1 MTSILRHPIEGRPVW
16 TGAEIASRP
25 GWVRH
30 LSPAEIAEIDAAL
43 ATAKARG
50 ATLFTMTRDDF
61 PLPNLGSWLAGL
73 REELEE
79 GRGFQLL
86 RGLPVERYGPDDA
99 RVLFW
104 GLAVQLGEPEPQD
117 GAGSLMH
124 DIRDTGQKVEGT
136 ANVRGF
142 QTSEEL
148 QFHNDGG
155 DAFML
160 LCLRTAVSG
169 GTSKLVSVAALFNR
183 VLRERPDLAE
193 VLQRPFHFDARQ
205 QQASGR
211 PMVQVVP
218 MLLWHAGRLH
228 AIQKRAYIRTAQR
241 FEEVPRL
248 TRAQEEALDLV
259 DAICADPGFHL
270 SFDMRPGDIQLGS
283 NHAVLHSRT
292 TYRDHD
298 DPALK
303 RHLLRVWITLP
314 NGRPL
319 PPEFEATR
327 EFGHTYARRQA
338 RAAAAA
344 G

>member
-1 MTSILRHPIEGRPVW
+1 MTSILRHAIEGRSVW
-16 TGAEIASRP
+16 TGAEMVQRTDWVCQLQP
-25 GWVRH
+25 G
-30 LSPAEIAEIDAAL
+30 EIAEIDTAL
-43 ATAKARG
+43 AAARARG
-50 ATLFTMTRDDF
+50 ARLFTMTHEDF
-61 PLPNLGSWLAGL
+61 PLPALGATLAAL
-73 REELEE
+73 REELED

-86 RGLPVERYGPDDA
+86 RGLPVARYGLDDL
-99 RVLFW
+99 RLLFW
-104 GLAVQLGEPEPQD
+104 GLAVHLGEPEPQD
-117 GAGSLMH
+117 GAGNLMH

-136 ANVRGF
+136 ANIRGF
-142 QTSEEL
+142 QTSDEL

-193 VLQRPFHFDARQ
+193 VLQHPFHFDARQ

-218 MLLWHAGRLH
+218 LLLWHAGRLH
-228 AIQKRAYIRTAQR
+228 AIHKRGYVRTAQR
-241 FEEVPRL
+241 FEDVPRL
-248 TRAQEEALDLV
+248 TKAQEEALDLV
-259 DAICADPGFHL
+259 DAICADPAFHL
-270 SFDMRPGDIQLGS
+270 SFEMQPGDIQLGS
-283 NHAVLHSRT
+283 NHSVLHSRT
-292 TYRDHD
+292 NYQDHA

-319 PPEFEATR
+319 PPEFETTR
-327 EFGHTYARRQA
+327 EFCHTYARRQA
-338 RAAAAA
+338 RAA

>member
-1 MTSILRHPIEGRPVW
+1 MTSILRHAIEGRSVW
-16 TGAEIASRP
+16 TGAEMARRTD
-25 GWVRH
+25 WVRQFQ
-30 LSPAEIAEIDAAL
+30 PVEIAEIDTAL
-43 ATAKARG
+43 AAARARG
-50 ATLFTMTRDDF
+50 ARLFTMTRDDF
-61 PLPNLGSWLAGL
+61 PLPGLGATLAAL
-73 REELEE
+73 REELED

-86 RGLPVERYGPDDA
+86 RGLPVARYGLDDL
-99 RVLFW
+99 RLLFW
-104 GLAVQLGEPEPQD
+104 GLAVHLGEPEPQD
-117 GAGSLMH
+117 GAGNLMH

-136 ANVRGF
+136 ANIRGF
-142 QTSEEL
+142 QTNGEL

-193 VLQRPFHFDARQ
+193 VLQQPFHFDARQ

-211 PMVQVVP
+211 PKVQVVP
-218 MLLWHAGRLH
+218 LLLWHAGRLH
-228 AIQKRAYIRTAQR
+228 AIHKRGYIRTAQR

-248 TRAQEEALDLV
+248 TKAQEEALDLV
-259 DAICADPGFHL
+259 DAICADPAFHL
-270 SFDMRPGDIQLGS
+270 SFEMQPGDIQIGS
-283 NHAVLHSRT
+283 NHSVLHSRT
-292 TYRDHD
+292 NYQDHA

-319 PPEFEATR
+319 PPEFETTR
-327 EFGHTYARRQA
+327 EFCHTYARRQA
-338 RAAAAA
+338 RAA